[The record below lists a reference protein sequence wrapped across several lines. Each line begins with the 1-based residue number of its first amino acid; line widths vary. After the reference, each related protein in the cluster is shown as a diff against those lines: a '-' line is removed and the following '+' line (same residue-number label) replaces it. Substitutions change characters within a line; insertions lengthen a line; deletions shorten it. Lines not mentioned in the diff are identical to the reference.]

1 MQKDSEIIGI
11 SVYTWSTDRMT
22 QVASEAAV
30 MALTLTRAGSRTHA
44 SKLSVIPS
52 DLMSTPKLDPL
63 AAASSPLPTAPACF
77 CRSLLK
83 MLLASKPALSQRVLS
98 IIMIVGCLLYTVF
111 IYTVVPGF
119 SALCPSP

>member
-1 MQKDSEIIGI
+1 MQDDKKLCLYQLKL
-11 SVYTWSTDRMT
+11 VFTWSTDRMT

-30 MALTLTRAGSRTHA
+30 MALTLTKAGSRTHA

-83 MLLASKPALSQRVLS
+83 MLLASKPALSQRVLGITS
-98 IIMIVGCLLYTVF
+98 K
-111 IYTVVPGF
+111 
-119 SALCPSP
+119 ALAIA

>member
-1 MQKDSEIIGI
+1 
-11 SVYTWSTDRMT
+11 MT

-98 IIMIVGCLLYTVF
+98 IIMIVGCFNIQFNQLFYPNREMTRDFDVTEPYL
-111 IYTVVPGF
+111 
-119 SALCPSP
+119 